1 MKKITLSILI
11 ILVFTSISFG
21 QRKSDLLIQIENL
34 KDSIAI
40 TNSALADARK
50 GEKVSRAKS
59 ELFESQATELQEANK
74 SLLNNL
80 RSFTQVS
87 SQNSKNMERTLAALQ
102 SKEAQLSILESTF
115 SKNDSTAIV
124 ILTNAKQTLGENAS
138 VKVTNGEVI
147 ITENTQNL
155 LDATKTK
162 ISENGEIFL
171 DKLAKILIANQN
183 SQLTI
188 TGKTEGLMQLTDA
201 LISKYNIV
209 SERIVLNFVSTE
221 VAPILF
227 KINPNY
233 SSFYTTVREHVKK
246 LK

>member
-1 MKKITLSILI
+1 MKKITLLTFVILMI
-11 ILVFTSISFG
+11 TSISFA
-21 QRKSDLLIQIENL
+21 QRKSDLLFQIENL
-34 KDSIAI
+34 KDSIAK
-40 TNSALADARK
+40 TNTSLAEAK
-50 GEKVSRAKS
+50 KSEKVSLAKS

-80 RSFTQVS
+80 KSFTQVS
-87 SQNSKNMERTLAALQ
+87 SQNSKNMERTLVALQ
-102 SKEAQLSILESTF
+102 TKEAQLSILESTF

-138 VKVTNGEVI
+138 VTVTNGEVV

-155 LDATKTK
+155 LDASKSK
-162 ISENGEIFL
+162 VSVNGESFL
-171 DKLAKILIANQN
+171 EKLAKILLANQN

-188 TGKTEGLMQLTDA
+188 TGKTDGLIQITNS
-201 LISKYNIV
+201 LITTYSIV
-209 SERIVLNFVSTE
+209 PERISLNFVSTE
-221 VAPILF
+221 VAPVLF

-233 SSFYTTVREHVKK
+233 PSFYTRVREHVKK

>member
-1 MKKITLSILI
+1 MKKITLSTFVIL
-11 ILVFTSISFG
+11 LFTSISFA
-21 QRKSDLLIQIENL
+21 QKKSDLLFQIENL
-34 KDSIAI
+34 KDSIAK
-40 TNSALADARK
+40 TNTSLAEAK
-50 GEKVSRAKS
+50 KSEKVSLAKA

-80 RSFTQVS
+80 KNFTQVS
-87 SQNSKNMERTLAALQ
+87 SQNSKNMERTLVALQ
-102 SKEAQLSILESTF
+102 TKEAQLSILESTF

-138 VKVTNGEVI
+138 VTVTNGEVV

-162 ISENGEIFL
+162 VSVNGESFL
-171 DKLAKILIANQN
+171 EKLAKILIANQN

-188 TGKTEGLMQLTDA
+188 TGKTDGLLQITNA
-201 LISKYNIV
+201 LITTYSIV
-209 SERIVLNFVSTE
+209 PERISLNFVSTE
-221 VAPILF
+221 VAPVLF
-227 KINPNY
+227 KINPDY
-233 SSFYTTVREHVKK
+233 TRFYTRVREHVKK

>member
-1 MKKITLSILI
+1 MKKITLSTFVIL
-11 ILVFTSISFG
+11 LFTSISFA
-21 QRKSDLLIQIENL
+21 QKKSDLLFQIENL
-34 KDSIAI
+34 KDSIAK
-40 TNSALADARK
+40 TNTSLAEAK
-50 GEKVSRAKS
+50 KSEKVSLAKA

-80 RSFTQVS
+80 KNFTQVS
-87 SQNSKNMERTLAALQ
+87 SQNSKNMERTLVALQ
-102 SKEAQLSILESTF
+102 TKEAQLSILESTF

-138 VKVTNGEVI
+138 VTVTNGEVV

-162 ISENGEIFL
+162 VSVNGESFL
-171 DKLAKILIANQN
+171 EKLAKILIANQN

-188 TGKTEGLMQLTDA
+188 TGKTDGLLQITSA
-201 LISKYNIV
+201 LITTYSIV
-209 SERIVLNFVSTE
+209 PERISLNFVSTE
-221 VAPILF
+221 VAPVLF
-227 KINPNY
+227 KINPDY
-233 SSFYTTVREHVKK
+233 TRFYTRVREHVKK

>member
-1 MKKITLSILI
+1 MKKITLLTFVILMI
-11 ILVFTSISFG
+11 TSISFA
-21 QRKSDLLIQIENL
+21 QKKSDLLFQIENL
-34 KDSIAI
+34 KDSIAK
-40 TNSALADARK
+40 TNTSLAEAK
-50 GEKVSRAKS
+50 KSEKVSLAKS

-80 RSFTQVS
+80 KSFTQVS
-87 SQNSKNMERTLAALQ
+87 SQNSKNMERTLVALQ
-102 SKEAQLSILESTF
+102 TKEAQLSILESTF

-138 VKVTNGEVI
+138 VTVTNGEVV

-155 LDATKTK
+155 LDASKSK
-162 ISENGEIFL
+162 VSVNGESFL
-171 DKLAKILIANQN
+171 EKLAKILLANQN

-188 TGKTEGLMQLTDA
+188 TGKTDGLMQITNA
-201 LISKYNIV
+201 LITTYSIV
-209 SERIVLNFVSTE
+209 PERISLNFVSTE
-221 VAPILF
+221 VAPVLF

-233 SSFYTTVREHVKK
+233 PSFYTRVREHVKK

>member
-1 MKKITLSILI
+1 MKKITLSTFVIL
-11 ILVFTSISFG
+11 LFTSISFA
-21 QRKSDLLIQIENL
+21 QKKSDLLFQIENL
-34 KDSIAI
+34 KDSIAK
-40 TNSALADARK
+40 TNTSLAEAK
-50 GEKVSRAKS
+50 KSEKVSLAKA

-80 RSFTQVS
+80 KNFTQVS
-87 SQNSKNMERTLAALQ
+87 SQNSKNMERTLVALQ
-102 SKEAQLSILESTF
+102 TKEAQLSILESTF

-138 VKVTNGEVI
+138 VTVTNGEVV

-162 ISENGEIFL
+162 VSVNGESFL
-171 DKLAKILIANQN
+171 EKLAKILIANQN

-188 TGKTEGLMQLTDA
+188 TGKTDGLLQITNA
-201 LISKYNIV
+201 LIATYSIV
-209 SERIVLNFVSTE
+209 PERISLNFVSTE
-221 VAPILF
+221 VAPVLF
-227 KINPNY
+227 KINPDY
-233 SSFYTTVREHVKK
+233 TRFYTRVREHVKK